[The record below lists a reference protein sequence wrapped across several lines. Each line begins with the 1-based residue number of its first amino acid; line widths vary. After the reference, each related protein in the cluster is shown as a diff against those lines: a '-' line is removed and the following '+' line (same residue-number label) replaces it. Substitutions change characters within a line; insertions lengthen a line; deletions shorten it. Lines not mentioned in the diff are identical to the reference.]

1 MAKVGR
7 PKKKEP
13 DIDTL
18 MYSDGLP
25 RNPNPWSK
33 DANAERL
40 GRQIEGSYEGDNHRP
55 GSGMYAGMANPHE
68 FLVFYREAK
77 KKPQCGTPWAYG
89 SVEELEREI
98 DAYFDF
104 CIHRRIAVSVAGL
117 GAWLGITVSTM
128 SYWKRNRETHPFYE
142 PVEVA
147 IAFIHGMAEQ
157 GALDGNVPATV
168 FAFISKNYHG
178 MKDIQEY
185 SVGPMKQLSM
195 SEQDKIIDAL
205 PDA

>member
-7 PKKKEP
+7 PKKKKP
-13 DIDTL
+13 DIDAL
-18 MYSDGLP
+18 MYSDGSP
-25 RNPNPWSK
+25 RNPNVWSK

-40 GRQIEGSYEGDNHRP
+40 SRQIEGSYEGDSHRP
-55 GSGMYAGMANPHE
+55 GMGMYAGMANPHE

-77 KKPQCGTPWAYG
+77 KKPQCGTPWSYG
-89 SVEELEREI
+89 SAEELEREI

-142 PVEVA
+142 VIEVA
-147 IAFIHGMAEQ
+147 ISFIHAMAEQ
-157 GALDGNVPATV
+157 GALDGNVPASV

-185 SVGPMKQLSM
+185 SVEPVKQLSIA
-195 SEQDKIIDAL
+195 EQDKIIDAL
-205 PDA
+205 PE

>member
-7 PKKKEP
+7 PRKEP
-13 DIDTL
+13 TNTDEL
-18 MYSDGLP
+18 FYSDGSP
-25 RNPNPWSK
+25 RNQNVWSK
-33 DANAERL
+33 DVKAETLR
-40 GRQIEGSYEGDNHRP
+40 RQIEGSYEGDNHRP

-77 KKPQCGTPWAYG
+77 KKPHCGSPWAYG
-89 SVEELEREI
+89 SAKELEKEI

-117 GAWLGITVSTM
+117 GAWLGISVSTM

-142 PVEVA
+142 VIEVA
-147 IAFIHGMAEQ
+147 IAFIHSMAEQ
-157 GALDGNVPATV
+157 GALDGNVPANV

-185 SVGPMKQLSM
+185 AVEPVKQLSIT
-195 SEQDKIIDAL
+195 EQDKIIDAL
-205 PDA
+205 PE

>member
-13 DIDTL
+13 DVDTL
-18 MYSDGLP
+18 MYPDGSP
-25 RNPNPWSK
+25 RNPNEWSK
-33 DANAERL
+33 DMRAETL
-40 GRQIEGSYEGDNHRP
+40 SRQIEGSYEGDNHRP
-55 GSGMYAGMANPHE
+55 GMGMYAGMANPHE
-68 FLVFYREAK
+68 FLVFYREAR

-117 GAWLGITVSTM
+117 GAWLGVSVGTL

-147 IAFIHGMAEQ
+147 IAFIHAMAEQ

-168 FAFISKNYHG
+168 FSFTCKNYHG
-178 MKDIQEY
+178 LKDIQEY
-185 SVGPMKQLSM
+185 SVDPVKQLSIA
-195 SEQDKIIDAL
+195 EQDKIIDAL
-205 PDA
+205 PE

>member
-18 MYSDGLP
+18 QYSDGSP
-25 RNPNPWSK
+25 RNPNRWSK
-33 DANAERL
+33 DMMAEKL
-40 GRQIEGSYEGDNHRP
+40 GRQIEGSYEGDDHRP
-55 GSGMYAGMANPHE
+55 GRGMYAGMANPHE

-89 SVEELEREI
+89 SVKELEKEI
-98 DAYFDF
+98 DAYFEF

-117 GAWLGITVSTM
+117 GAWLGVSVGTL

-142 PVEVA
+142 AVDVA
-147 IAFIHGMAEQ
+147 IAFIHSMAEQ

-168 FAFISKNYHG
+168 FNFVSKNYYG
-178 MKDIQEY
+178 LKDIQEY
-185 SVGPMKQLSM
+185 SVEPMKQLSM

-205 PDA
+205 PDE

>member
-7 PKKKEP
+7 PRKKP
-13 DIDTL
+13 ADTDEL
-18 MYSDGLP
+18 FYSDGSP
-25 RNPNPWSK
+25 RNPNVWSK
-33 DANAERL
+33 DVKAETL
-40 GRQIEGSYEGDNHRP
+40 SRQIEGSYEGDNHRP

-68 FLVFYREAK
+68 FLTFYREAK

-89 SVEELEREI
+89 SAKELEREI

-142 PVEVA
+142 VIEVA
-147 IAFIHGMAEQ
+147 IAFIHSMAEQ
-157 GALDGNVPATV
+157 GALDGNVPANV

-185 SVGPMKQLSM
+185 AVEPVKQLSIT
-195 SEQDKIIDAL
+195 EQDKIIDAL
-205 PDA
+205 PE

>member
-13 DIDTL
+13 DVDTL
-18 MYSDGLP
+18 MYPDGSP
-25 RNPNPWSK
+25 RNPNDWSK
-33 DANAERL
+33 DMRAETL
-40 GRQIEGSYEGDNHRP
+40 SRQIEGSYEGDNHRP
-55 GSGMYAGMANPHE
+55 GMGMYAGMANPHE

-117 GAWLGITVSTM
+117 GAWLGVSVSTL

-147 IAFIHGMAEQ
+147 IAFIHAMAEQ

-168 FAFISKNYHG
+168 FAFTSKNYHG
-178 MKDIQEY
+178 LKDIQEY
-185 SVGPMKQLSM
+185 SVEPVQRLSIA
-195 SEQDKIIDAL
+195 EQDRIIDAL
-205 PDA
+205 PEE

>member
-13 DIDTL
+13 DVDTL
-18 MYSDGLP
+18 MYPDGSP
-25 RNPNPWSK
+25 RNPNEWSK
-33 DANAERL
+33 DMRAETL
-40 GRQIEGSYEGDNHRP
+40 SRQIEGSYEGDNHRP
-55 GSGMYAGMANPHE
+55 GMGMYAGMANPHE
-68 FLVFYREAK
+68 FLVFYREAR

-117 GAWLGITVSTM
+117 GAWLGVSVGTL

-147 IAFIHGMAEQ
+147 IAFIHAMAEQ

-168 FAFISKNYHG
+168 FSFTCKNYHG
-178 MKDIQEY
+178 LKDIQEY
-185 SVGPMKQLSM
+185 SVEPVKPLSIA
-195 SEQDKIIDAL
+195 EQDKIIDAL
-205 PDA
+205 PE

>member
-18 MYSDGLP
+18 MYSDGSL
-25 RNPNPWSK
+25 RNPNTWSK

-40 GRQIEGSYEGDNHRP
+40 GRQIEGSYEGDSHRP

-77 KKPQCGTPWAYG
+77 KKPQCGTPWAYV
-89 SVEELEREI
+89 SVKELEREI

-117 GAWLGITVSTM
+117 GAWLGVSVGTL
-128 SYWKRNRETHPFYE
+128 SYWKRNRETLPFYE
-142 PVEVA
+142 SVDMA
-147 IAFIHGMAEQ
+147 IAFIHSMAEQ

-168 FAFISKNYHG
+168 YNFVSKNYHG
-178 MKDIQEY
+178 LKDIQEY
-185 SVGPMKQLSM
+185 SVEPMKQLSM

-205 PDA
+205 PDE

>member
-13 DIDTL
+13 DVDTL
-18 MYSDGLP
+18 MYPDGSP
-25 RNPNPWSK
+25 RNPNEWSK
-33 DANAERL
+33 DMRAETL
-40 GRQIEGSYEGDNHRP
+40 SRQIEGSYEGDNHRP
-55 GSGMYAGMANPHE
+55 GMGMYAGMANPHE
-68 FLVFYREAK
+68 FLVFYREAR

-117 GAWLGITVSTM
+117 GAWLGVSVSTL

-147 IAFIHGMAEQ
+147 IAFIHAMAEQ

-168 FAFISKNYHG
+168 FAFTSKNYHG
-178 MKDIQEY
+178 LKDIQEY
-185 SVGPMKQLSM
+185 SVEPVKQLSIA
-195 SEQDKIIDAL
+195 EQDKIIDAL
-205 PDA
+205 PE